1 MENKFQK
8 KNIDKN
14 MNYTLLEFIEKY
26 NLDYELVGWYLDSQG
41 KKELCRPAI
50 DKKTKLESEI
60 IKKFKWIADKINSKF
75 NIAYFINIK
84 ETPFANIDIDEN
96 IDIETLHKKY
106 PFSKNTIV
114 LKGNTKGYHIL
125 VQNEDFINCKKQIDC
140 LKHFLGDIITDT
152 LMETI
157 DKPIY
162 NCDVVNVTS
171 EEIKKIANF
180 KFDKVIKKDKIEKI
194 EKSETSN
201 QINLVANFDGN
212 YEQLEEIVLN
222 IPVKYSNNYLDWI
235 KIISILKKY
244 NFYDLA
250 KSFSKKGKDYI
261 DEKFEQDYKHTT
273 SFTDYNIGTLYH
285 YSKENKTQY
294 EKIINKYKKLEKDK
308 LIKSQL
314 DLSQKEYEKLE
325 EDFNETHFK
334 VINKCL
340 YFEEKKLQNKI
351 IPFTP
356 DKFKNTNSHLSFEE
370 IDKNGDSVKSSFINK
385 YMSHNGNPRIYNDID
400 VFPNNDKCPS
410 DYYNLWTPFAI
421 QSIKDYEEDKTGL
434 DFILNHIKILC
445 NHQLEVY
452 EYVLDFL
459 AHMFQYPE
467 EKAGKFILFISAQG
481 TGKGLFFEL
490 LTQILGND
498 KVFET
503 SQAERD
509 VFGSHNVGM
518 LNSYL
523 VNLEEI
529 NFLSTKGNEGVFKNI
544 VTQQK
549 MYINPKGKDL
559 IEIKSYHR
567 FMGSCNPEDGDI
579 PIKSC
584 KGDRRNLLIRCSD
597 ETKGNVEYF
606 NELKKLVY
614 SKNLQKTFYEFLIN
628 RKNVDVFISK
638 PIPET
643 EYQKDIQDTCEDY
656 TIQFLKDYVYNDSN
670 YGIKTYK
677 GLEIFNKFK
686 NFMEINNFNVNITST
701 RFGLKLKM
709 LGFKSIIKKRGS
721 RGIIYE
727 VNGFELCTDLKI
739 EDCPLYLNETSDSD

>member
-1 MENKFQK
+1 MKNNLQK
-8 KNIDKN
+8 NNVDKN
-14 MNYTLLEFIEKY
+14 MNYTLLEFIKKY
-26 NLDYELVGWYLDSQG
+26 NLDYELVGWYLDNTG
-41 KKELCRPAI
+41 KKELCRP
-50 DKKTKLESEI
+50 KTENKTKSESEI
-60 IKKFKWIADKINSKF
+60 IRKFKWKADNINSKF

-106 PFSKNTIV
+106 PFSKNTII
-114 LKGNTKGYHIL
+114 LKGNTKGFHIL

-140 LKHFLGDIITDT
+140 LKHFDGDIITDT

-157 DKPIY
+157 DKPIS

-180 KFDKVIKKDKIEKI
+180 KFDKVKKKDKT
-194 EKSETSN
+194 EKSENHESSN
-201 QINLVANFDGN
+201 QINLIANFDGN

-235 KIISILKKY
+235 KVISILKKY

-250 KSFSKKGKDYI
+250 KSFSKKSKDYI
-261 DEKFEQDYKHTT
+261 DQKFENDYKHTA

-308 LIKSQL
+308 FVKSQL
-314 DLSQKEYEKLE
+314 DLSQKQYEKLE
-325 EDFNETHFK
+325 EDFNMNHFK
-334 VINKCL
+334 VLNKCL
-340 YFEEKKLQNKI
+340 YFEENKLQNKI

-356 DKFKNTNSHLSFEE
+356 DKFKNTNSHLCYEE
-370 IDKNGDSVKSSFINK
+370 IDKNGDKVNASFINK
-385 YMSHNGNPRIYNDID
+385 YMSHNGNPRIYTDID
-400 VFPNNDKCPS
+400 VFPNNDKCPC

-421 QSIKDYEEDKTGL
+421 ESVKEYDEDKNGL

-467 EKAGKFILFISAQG
+467 EKAGKFILFISYQG
-481 TGKGLFFEL
+481 TGKGLLFQL
-490 LTQILGND
+490 LTNMLGND

-503 SQAERD
+503 AQAERD
-509 VFGSHNVGM
+509 VFGSHNSGM

-567 FMGSCNPEDGDI
+567 FIGSCNPEDGDI
-579 PIKSC
+579 PIKTC

-597 ETKGNVEYF
+597 ETKGNIEYF
-606 NELKKLVY
+606 NELKKLVN
-614 SKNLQKTFYEFLIN
+614 SKNLQKTFYDYLMN

-656 TIQFLKDYVYNDSN
+656 TLQFLKDYIYNDSN
-670 YGIKTYK
+670 YGVKTYK
-677 GLEIFNKFK
+677 ALEIFNKFK
-686 NFMEINNFNVNITST
+686 DFMETNNFNVNINST

-709 LGFKSIIKKRGS
+709 LGFKSISKKRTH
-721 RGIIYE
+721 RGIVYE
-727 VNGFELCTDLKI
+727 VNGFELCTDLNI
-739 EDCPLYLNETSDSD
+739 TDCPLYLNETSDSD